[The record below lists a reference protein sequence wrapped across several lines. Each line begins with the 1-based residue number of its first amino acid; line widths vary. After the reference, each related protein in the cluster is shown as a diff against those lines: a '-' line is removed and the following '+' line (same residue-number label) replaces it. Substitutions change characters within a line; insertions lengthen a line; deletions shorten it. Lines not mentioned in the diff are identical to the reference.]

1 MLVPEP
7 PGRSPDVIIIATG
20 SEVGLASGAASALA
34 EDGYAVR
41 VVSMPST
48 DVFDAQDEAYRNEVL
63 PADGLRVAVEAS
75 HPDGW
80 RKYVGLDGLAI
91 GVDTFGESAPAA
103 DVYRHF
109 GLTVEGVA
117 GAVREG
123 IEGSS
128 PRTAS
133 RAKQR

>member
-1 MLVPEP
+1 VPEP
-7 PGRSPDVIIIATG
+7 AERTPDAVVIATG
-20 SEVGLASGAASALA
+20 SEVGLAVEAAAALGG
-34 EDGYAVR
+34 EGYAVR

-63 PADGLRVAVEAS
+63 PPEGLRVAVEAS

-91 GVDTFGESAPAA
+91 GVATFGESAPAA

-109 GLTVEGVA
+109 GLTAEKVT
-117 GAVREG
+117 GAVRARLD
-123 IEGSS
+123 GSD
-128 PRTAS
+128 A
-133 RAKQR
+133 RAADGSGG